1 MRLSIVV
8 PCYNEEAVLNETLTR
23 LTKLLR
29 GLINSAELS
38 SDSEIVFVDDGSRDA
53 TWPIIEKAASVDRLI
68 RGLKL
73 SRNRGHQQA
82 VLAGL
87 LNARGDAIISVDADL
102 QDDINAIPEMIK
114 AHAAGAE
121 VVYGVRKQRTTDTF
135 FKRFTAEGYYRLL
148 AWLGVEI
155 VFNHA
160 DYRLL
165 GRRAVEALREYRE
178 VNLFLRGVIP
188 QLGFMSAIVYYDRA
202 ERFAGE
208 SKYPLSKM
216 LALAWQGI
224 TSFSTMPLR
233 LITGLGATVS
243 LMSIGISLWAIWLRL
258 FTESSVP
265 GWAST
270 VVPLYLLGGV
280 QLLCI
285 GVIGEYLAK
294 TYLETKRRPLFHIE
308 KDTTHL
314 TPHVALSNA
323 YAHPEDK
330 PVV

>member
-1 MRLSIVV
+1 M
-8 PCYNEEAVLNETLTR
+8 
-23 LTKLLR
+23 LLR
-29 GLINSAELS
+29 GLINSSVVSA
-38 SDSEIVFVDDGSRDA
+38 DSEIVFVDDGSRDA
-53 TWPIIEKAASVDRLI
+53 TWSIIEKAASEDRLV

-87 LNARGDAIISVDADL
+87 LNAKGDATISVDADL
-102 QDDINAIPEMIK
+102 QDDLNAIPEMIK
-114 AHAAGAE
+114 AHVAGAE

-148 AWLGVEI
+148 GRLGVEI

-165 GRRAVEALREYRE
+165 GRKAIDALREYRE

-216 LALAWQGI
+216 LALAWQGV

-233 LITGLGATVS
+233 LITGLGAAVS
-243 LMSIGISLWAIWLRL
+243 LMSVGISLWAIWLRL

-308 KDTTHL
+308 KDITC
-314 TPHVALSNA
+314 PNP
-323 YAHPEDK
+323 Y
-330 PVV
+330 VVSADIEQK